1 MNIAMH
7 SAATSLYHTGYRALF
22 CLLFL
27 TLTACSLPLQSVRPD
42 VYDFGPGKLATPP
55 VQKMAPLTALGLA
68 EIEASAALDSTAVLY
83 RLAYDDTQKLQPY
96 TLARWSMPPAQLVR
110 QRLRE
115 HLEQLRPLL
124 NTGDSTATPLT
135 LRMELE
141 EFSQLFEAPD
151 QSVGLLHL
159 RATLTGTRVSG
170 EKLLAQRS
178 IIVQRPAPSADAA
191 GGVRALK
198 AAADAAAQEIE
209 QWLMEL
215 GV

>member
-1 MNIAMH
+1 MNIAMNF
-7 SAATSLYHTGYRALF
+7 AATCAYRTGARALF
-22 CLLFL
+22 GLLFL
-27 TLTACSLPLQSVRPD
+27 TLTACSLPLQSVRPA
-42 VYDFGPGKLATPP
+42 VYDFGPGKLAAPP
-55 VQKMAPLTALGLA
+55 AHQITPLTALGLA
-68 EIEASAALDSTAVLY
+68 EIEASPALDSTAILY
-83 RLAYDDTQKLQPY
+83 RLAYADTQKLQPY

-115 HLEQLRPLL
+115 HLEQRRPLL

-151 QSVGLLHL
+151 RSVGLLNL
-159 RATLTGTRVSG
+159 RATLSGTRANG
-170 EKLLAQRS
+170 EKLLVQRS
-178 IIVQRPAPSADAA
+178 IIVQQPAPSADAA

-209 QWLMEL
+209 QWLLAL